1 MERKN
6 TPAWQQVVLTVLNS
20 MHRVKNGHDAWD
32 KLKDEEKAAVMA
44 FLTEHCGEKAEAA
57 LEDTCAQARPSKL
70 SEGLGNFLA
79 LVGLWRSAL
88 L

>member
-6 TPAWQQVVLTVLNS
+6 PPAWQQVVLTVLNS

-44 FLTEHCGEKAEAA
+44 FLNGHCGERA
-57 LEDTCAQARPSKL
+57 
-70 SEGLGNFLA
+70 
-79 LVGLWRSAL
+79 
-88 L
+88 